1 MRNSGHWGHA
11 MSDWMHNLPLSW
23 MAATIFGLTFL
34 VGAGIHIAV
43 TGSASGARLRA
54 FKAVS
59 PGMLPPLGILFGL
72 FVGFTGAQVWSDN
85 DRAAA
90 AVYHEASALRTAT
103 LLAVGVPA
111 DTATQLRALIRRHIA
126 EATRT
131 EWPEMA
137 NGTATLIPTSASLA
151 EALQMMLGLRAERSG
166 EQAAQSG
173 IITALEAALEARRE
187 RLLISHAQV
196 SALKWLGIILQGL
209 CALFA
214 IALVHSDNRVASAL
228 MIGLFSIGIAV
239 SAVMIMA
246 YDRPF
251 TGDFAVSPGPLLQ
264 VMPGADARSGT

>member
-1 MRNSGHWGHA
+1 MN
-11 MSDWMHNLPLSW
+11 DWIHGLPLSW

-34 VGAGIHIAV
+34 VGAAIHVTV
-43 TGSASGARLRA
+43 TGLARGERLRA

-90 AVYHEASALRTAT
+90 AVYREASALRTAT
-103 LLAVGVPA
+103 LLSVGVPQE
-111 DTATQLRALIRRHIA
+111 TATQLRALIRRHIE
-126 EATRT
+126 EATST

-137 NGTATLIPTSASLA
+137 NGTATLTPTSASLA
-151 EALQMMLGLRAERSG
+151 EALQAMLSLRAEGSG
-166 EQAAQSG
+166 EQSAQSG

-187 RLLISHAQV
+187 RLLISHANV
-196 SALKWLGIILQGL
+196 SALKWLGIILQGV
-209 CALFA
+209 CALLA
-214 IALVHSDNRVASAL
+214 IAFVHSDNRLAAAL

-239 SAVMIMA
+239 SALMIMA

-251 TGDFAVSPGPLLQ
+251 TGELAASPGPLLQ
-264 VMPGADARSGT
+264 VMPPAEARSGT

>member
-1 MRNSGHWGHA
+1 MN
-11 MSDWMHNLPLSW
+11 DWIHGLPLGW
-23 MAATIFGLTFL
+23 MAATICGVTFL
-34 VGAGIHIAV
+34 VSAAIHAAV
-43 TGSASGARLRA
+43 TGLASGARLRA

-90 AVYHEASALRTAT
+90 AVFHEATALRTAS
-103 LLAVGVPA
+103 LLAAGVPA
-111 DTATQLRALIRRHIA
+111 DTATQLRALIRRHI
-126 EATRT
+126 EEVTRT

-137 NGTATLIPTSASLA
+137 NGTATLAPTSAPLA
-151 EALQMMLGLRAERSG
+151 EALQTMLGLKAERSG

-173 IITALEAALEARRE
+173 IVTALQAALEARRE

-196 SALKWLGIILQGL
+196 SGIKWLGIIVQGL
-209 CALFA
+209 CAVFA
-214 IALVHSDNRVASAL
+214 IALVHSDNRWAAAL

-239 SAVMIMA
+239 SAFMILA

-251 TGDFAVSPGPLLQ
+251 TGDFAVGPGPLLQ
-264 VMPGADARSGT
+264 VMPGAEGA